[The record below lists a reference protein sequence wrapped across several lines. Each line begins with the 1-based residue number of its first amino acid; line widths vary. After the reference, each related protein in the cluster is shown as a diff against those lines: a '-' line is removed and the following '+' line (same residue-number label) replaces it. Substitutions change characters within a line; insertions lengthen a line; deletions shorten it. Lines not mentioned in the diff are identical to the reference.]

1 MSLKEVI
8 QKQQD
13 LNAAII
19 KAETDLKEKKPEI
32 SKTEPVVEKKKSSP
46 KASPVKNVTFK
57 EPTNDTSKGAVQ
69 KTANDAVKVVEA
81 TVKSP
86 TKPATVEKKFI
97 QGIVE
102 FLTVGET
109 LEISADS
116 EDEKMNIL
124 EFMTVVVS
132 NKIIDFLTA
141 EMQTIGKTAKP
152 LTSANVGDLV
162 LVFDKSEG

>member
-1 MSLKEVI
+1 MSRLRFNI
-8 QKQQD
+8 FPPFF
-13 LNAAII
+13 LAI
-19 KAETDLKEKKPEI
+19 
-32 SKTEPVVEKKKSSP
+32 
-46 KASPVKNVTFK
+46 
-57 EPTNDTSKGAVQ
+57 
-69 KTANDAVKVVEA
+69 KVVE
-81 TVKSP
+81 TPVKSS
-86 TKPATVEKKFI
+86 TEPATVEKKFI

-102 FLTVGET
+102 FLTVGEMV
-109 LEISADS
+109 EISADS

-162 LVFDKSEG
+162 LVFDKSEGW

>member
-1 MSLKEVI
+1 MHVKLCSRKI
-8 QKQQD
+8 QGRRQD
-13 LNAAII
+13 WNLIHLLPFFLAI
-19 KAETDLKEKKPEI
+19 
-32 SKTEPVVEKKKSSP
+32 
-46 KASPVKNVTFK
+46 
-57 EPTNDTSKGAVQ
+57 
-69 KTANDAVKVVEA
+69 KVVE
-81 TVKSP
+81 TPVKSP
-86 TKPATVEKKFI
+86 TEPATVEKKFI